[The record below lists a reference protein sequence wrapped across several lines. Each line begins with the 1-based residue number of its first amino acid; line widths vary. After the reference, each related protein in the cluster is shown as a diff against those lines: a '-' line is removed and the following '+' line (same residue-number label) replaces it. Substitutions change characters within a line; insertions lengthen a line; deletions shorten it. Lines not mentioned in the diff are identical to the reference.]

1 MTAAPTG
8 RLAALGIGVASA
20 LLLLAVAGI
29 RLDAQGVYYDEVHQ
43 AAGTF
48 AYVGTPPEFFC
59 AAAVAGVPVL
69 TVPYQGA
76 LKTAVYGLWMRL
88 TGAGFELVTWRWLGI
103 LLVAAGI
110 IAFAVLAAPSLS
122 PWQLVAFCLLVASDV
137 TVLLGSRHD
146 YGPFAVGLLLR
157 LLLLGAWLTRP
168 AGAPRSP
175 ANSFV
180 LALLVGQLVYEKLH
194 YVVLLLPLSLIVLG
208 EPERRGRAHRAAAL
222 AGLAV
227 GTLPLAIVNL
237 VSLAARGELVSL
249 HGVRLDA
256 APSVGGLLRDVVATL
271 SLGAGHQLRRFI
283 LGDEWPLWATLLEL
297 LPAAGLLAWAALR
310 AWTLRNTPSGRRLAV
325 LVVSAVTFP
334 VLLFGLPGSSG
345 CSTG

>member
-8 RLAALGIGVASA
+8 RLVALAIGGAAA

-43 AAGTF
+43 AAGTV
-48 AYVGTPPEFFC
+48 AYVGTAPEFFC

-76 LKTAVYGLWMRL
+76 LKTAVYGLWMRV

-103 LLVAAGI
+103 LLVAAGVV
-110 IAFAVLAAPSLS
+110 AFAVLAAPSLS
-122 PWQLVAFCLLVASDV
+122 PGCLAIFSLLVVSDV

-157 LLLLGAWLTRP
+157 LLLLGAWLARP

-180 LALLVGQLVYEKLH
+180 LALLVGQLIYEKLH

-208 EPERRGRAHRAAAL
+208 EPRAAAGRTAWRRSQGWRWARSRL
-222 AGLAV
+222 RSSTSSRSQLGESWCRCTACAS
-227 GTLPLAIVNL
+227 TPRPR
-237 VSLAARGELVSL
+237 SAACCATSSPRSPSAPATNS
-249 HGVRLDA
+249 A
-256 APSVGGLLRDVVATL
+256 ASY
-271 SLGAGHQLRRFI
+271 
-283 LGDEWPLWATLLEL
+283 WAT
-297 LPAAGLLAWAALR
+297 
-310 AWTLRNTPSGRRLAV
+310 SGRCGQRCSSCCRRPDCCPGRRCV
-325 LVVSAVTFP
+325 PGRCGTRPP
-334 VLLFGLPGSSG
+334 VAASP
-345 CSTG
+345 CSW